1 VLHCGDFGF
10 YSEERL
16 EELPDRELA
25 LRIRHSEKLRHLK
38 NKAFAMTRQEKIGSR
53 LSRPSSSRHTRA
65 RVLTCGAHRCCE
77 GAPPRGRV

>member
-10 YSEERL
+10 YSEARL

-38 NKAFAMTRQEKIGSR
+38 NKAFSMSRPEKIGSATTA
-53 LSRPSSSRHTRA
+53 HTTAHIAHAHTAHA
-65 RVLTCGAHRCCE
+65 RTDGGCQRW
-77 GAPPRGRV
+77 